1 MSFGNR
7 IGNKIEHNTDGQKE
21 TKQKSCLNQ
30 MKICWQSVSLTE
42 WLVLLLIIFTI
53 VVLIFLNFYAYP
65 NDKLG
70 SDTIGTSENGSL
82 LSNFSNHGPS
92 TPHDR
97 PTTQRIGE

>member
-21 TKQKSCLNQ
+21 TIRKSCLNQ

-42 WLVLLLIIFTI
+42 WLVLLFIIFAI
-53 VVLIFLNFYAYP
+53 VVLIILNFYAYP

-70 SDTIGTSENGSL
+70 SDAIGTSENGSL
-82 LSNFSNHGPS
+82 LSNFSNHGIS

-97 PTTQRIGE
+97 LTTQRMGE